1 LSRQLTYQLFELI
14 NRLTKAEKRHFKL
27 YVNRNSPEKEPFIVK
42 LFDILDKQKGADE
55 EVILKRFPKLKG
67 STLSNHRAN
76 LYEQL
81 LSSLRLLHNDHPKIR
96 IKELITY
103 AEVLHNKGLYRQSL
117 VQLNKAK
124 QLAIKNQVNILRL
137 EVVELEKMIET
148 RYVTGSSPHRAHELT
163 EESQQLRK
171 QFYSDGSWSDLALQL
186 YDYYLK
192 FGHVKSE
199 KQREEIEDYFR
210 KSVPEKD
217 SQSNV
222 DTIFYYQSYVWYY
235 HIIQNFPLCF
245 KYSKKWAEFLLEN
258 RIIMQEEPEMFIRG
272 YHNILSSLFFCDDVK
287 RFRKEL
293 DVLEEFVRE
302 KRDSFNES
310 QLIQSFTYL
319 ETGRLNLYVL
329 EGRFTEGAA
338 YCKDFEDKLA
348 RFESQLDIHRK
359 ITFQYKMATLK
370 FGSGDYHGSLRHLN
384 IIINNPAISLKED
397 IQSYARFLALI
408 VHYELGNDDLI
419 YFQIK
424 STYRFMLKLRDFR
437 KVHAAIFKFLRQ
449 SVYMDRKM
457 LIPYFKDLREELLEV
472 IKDKYER
479 RPMLYLD
486 IISWLESKI
495 RNIPVEE
502 VIRKKKLAKGA

>member
-1 LSRQLTYQLFELI
+1 LSKQLTYQLFELI

-27 YVNRNSPEKEPFIVK
+27 YVNRNSSEKEPFIVK
-42 LFDILDKQKGADE
+42 LFDILDKQKEPDE
-55 EVILKRFPKLKG
+55 EVILKKFPNLKG
-67 STLSNHRAN
+67 NTLSNHRAN

-81 LSSLRLLHNDHPKIR
+81 LSSLRLLHNNDSKIR

-117 VQLNKAK
+117 VQLSKAK
-124 QLAIKNQVNILRL
+124 QLSIRHQMDVLRL
-137 EVVELEKMIET
+137 EIVELEKMIET
-148 RYVTGSSPHRAHELT
+148 RYVTGSSPDRANELT
-163 EESQQLRK
+163 EESRKLRQ
-171 QFYSDGSWSDLALQL
+171 QFYSSGSWSDLALQL

-192 FGHVKSE
+192 FGHVRNKE
-199 KQREEIEDYFR
+199 QQAEIEQYF
-210 KSVPEKD
+210 KKNVPAKD
-217 SQSNV
+217 SQLGV

-245 KYSKKWAEFLLEN
+245 KYSKKWTEFLIQNETLVH
-258 RIIMQEEPEMFIRG
+258 EEPEMFIRG
-272 YHNILSSLFFCDDVK
+272 YHNILSSLFFCDDVI

-293 DVLEEFVRE
+293 TVLEEFVQ
-302 KRDSFNES
+302 KRGNSFNES

-319 ETGRLNLYVL
+319 ETGKLNLYFL

-338 YCKDFEDKLA
+338 YCKEFEKRLVNFDS
-348 RFESQLDIHRK
+348 RLDIHRK
-359 ITFQYKMATLK
+359 MTFQYKMASLK

-384 IIINNPAISLKED
+384 EIINNPAISLKED

-424 STYRFMLKLRDFR
+424 STYRFMLKLEDFQ

-449 SVYMDRKM
+449 SIYIDRKT
-457 LIPYFKDLREELLEV
+457 LIPYFESLRAELTEV

-495 RNIPVEE
+495 KKVPVEE
-502 VIRKKKLAKGA
+502 IIRKKKLAKGA

>member
-1 LSRQLTYQLFELI
+1 M
-14 NRLTKAEKRHFKL
+14 TKAEKRHFKL
-27 YVNRNSPEKEPFIVK
+27 YVKRNSSEKEPFIVK
-42 LFDILDKQKGADE
+42 LFDALDRQKEADE
-55 EVILKRFPKLKG
+55 EMILKRFPELKG
-67 STLSNHRAN
+67 STLSNHRSN

-81 LSSLRLLHNDHPKIR
+81 LSSLRLLHNDDPKIR

-103 AEVLHNKGLYRQSL
+103 AEVLHNKGLYKQSL
-117 VQLNKAK
+117 AQLSKAK
-124 QLAIKNQVNILRL
+124 QLAVKNYMDILRL

-148 RYVTGSSPHRAHELT
+148 RYVTGSSPGRAGELT
-163 EESQQLRK
+163 AESQKLRK
-171 QFYSDGSWSDLALQL
+171 QFYSSGSWSDLALRL

-192 FGHVKSE
+192 FGHAKSE
-199 KQREEIEDYFR
+199 KQQEEIEAYFR
-210 KSVPEKD
+210 KNIPEKN
-217 SQSNV
+217 SRLGV

-245 KYSKKWAEFLLEN
+245 KYSKKWAEFLSEN
-258 RIIMQEEPEMFIRG
+258 KIMLQKEPEMLIRG

-293 DVLEEFVRE
+293 KELQAFVE
-302 KRDSFNES
+302 KRQDAFNES
-310 QLIQSFTYL
+310 QRVQSFTYL
-319 ETGRLNLYVL
+319 ETGKLNLYFL

-338 YCKDFEDKLA
+338 YCKDFEKRLA
-348 RFESQLDIHRK
+348 GFKSQLDIHRK
-359 ITFQYKMATLK
+359 MTFQYKMASLK
-370 FGSGDYHGSLRHLN
+370 FGSGDYHGTLRHLN
-384 IIINNPAISLKED
+384 VIINNPTVSLRED
-397 IQSYARFLALI
+397 IQSYAKFLALI

-424 STYRFMLKLRDFR
+424 STYRFMLKLRDFQ
-437 KVHAAIFKFLRQ
+437 KVHAAIFKFLRRA
-449 SVYMDRKM
+449 VYMDRKT
-457 LIPYFKDLREELLEV
+457 LLPYFEALRVELTEV

-495 RNIPVEE
+495 QNIPVEE